1 MTEPVTLTGTVVCQ
15 QANFYYVR
23 VQETEYACHM
33 RGRLKKTGE
42 TPVVGDRVTFTLE
55 PPAPGEKLPPPRS
68 GSLAL
73 PDKAEG
79 LPEALVKG
87 AIDRIEPRASLL
99 KRPTIANVD
108 QVLLVFALEQPPLS
122 ELLLDKFLV
131 LCDQTGFEP
140 VIVLNKRELA
150 PPERLA
156 ELRALYEGLGYRVA
170 ATTATPEG
178 VGELLPHL
186 AGRLS
191 VLAGPSGV
199 GKSSLVNALQPGLK
213 LRAAEVSEKLR
224 RGRHTTR
231 HAQLFAIDRAE
242 GALLAD
248 TPGFSFVEFDPLP
261 PRDLAWAFPEMAPF
275 AADCKFPSC
284 LHREEPQCAV
294 RERAQLAPSRY
305 ASYLAFLDELLA
317 LEKAQRAKSAK
328 TETGVKRR
336 GGRAGA
342 ELEIVRL
349 DAAKRAETRRA
360 FKSRFDWESEQEA
373 AASGEKDA

>member
-1 MTEPVTLTGTVVCQ
+1 MTEPTVLTGTVVCQ

-23 VQETEYACHM
+23 VGSVEYACHM

-55 PPAPGEKLPPPRS
+55 PPTPGEKLPPPRT

-73 PDKAEG
+73 PDKADAAA
-79 LPEALVKG
+79 PALMKG
-87 AIDRIEPRASLL
+87 AIDRVEPRKSLL

-108 QVLLVFALEQPPLS
+108 QVLLVFAVEQPPLS

-140 VIVLNKRELA
+140 VIVFNKRELA
-150 PPERLA
+150 PPGRVEA
-156 ELRALYEGLGYRVA
+156 LRDLYSGLGYRVA
-170 ATTATPEG
+170 ATSATPEG

-199 GKSSLVNALQPGLK
+199 GKSSLVNALQPGLR

-231 HAQLFAIDRAE
+231 HAQLFAIDRVP

-248 TPGFSFVEFDPLP
+248 TPGFSFVEFDPQP
-261 PRDLAWAFPEMAPF
+261 SRDLAWAFPEMAPF

-294 RERAQLAPSRY
+294 RERASLAPTRY

-317 LEKAQRAKSAK
+317 LEKRQRAVSAK
-328 TETGVKRR
+328 TDTGVKRR
-336 GGRAGA
+336 GGRTGA
-342 ELEIVRL
+342 ELEIVKL

-360 FKSRFDWESEQEA
+360 FKSRFDWEAERD
-373 AASGEKDA
+373 GEKVESDG